1 MDVVVQELIFA
12 AMNAVIYALSILF
25 VLDIKRPRLYGWVMF
40 FVMTFAT
47 VLSRFATILPPYI
60 SPFILLICFL
70 TVLLLFSRSNWLLSI
85 LVYIV
90 HFMIMMFSEFIS
102 AALIMFFFQI
112 NSTYTYELVLNNR
125 LKFAPSFYL
134 VYILS
139 ETLFVLFW
147 RKFLADLLL
156 KYSRYIFYGLL
167 PLLLSQAGFLFLLT
181 DLLQRNAPH
190 STLWYIKVFGSGI
203 LFAASQVGIF
213 ILLRVQRKT
222 ILEQSRRDLSFRAME
237 TQFAQVQQILAE
249 EKRDAKFRHDLN
261 NQLHTISVLY
271 STGDHTAA
279 LSHLQKLL
287 RMTDQPQRQP
297 FCGNPTIN
305 ALLSQKAI
313 ICEAEQLQLDAQVS
327 LPPDFSIDE
336 MILCSIFG
344 NILDNA
350 IQACRKCASSTAPDI
365 RLRVSHQAGFL
376 VINCDNPLPYPQAEE
391 EHRSHWGL
399 EILSDIAV
407 QYQGRFDTYQE
418 NGRFYLELSVQS
430 NKEAFR

>member
-1 MDVVVQELIFA
+1 MNIVLQELILTAF
-12 AMNAVIYALSILF
+12 NAVIYVLSTLF
-25 VLDIKRPRLYGWVMF
+25 VLDIKRPRLYCGITF
-40 FVMTFAT
+40 FGTTFFT
-47 VLSRFATILPPYI
+47 PFFRFVIILPPYI
-60 SPFILLICFL
+60 APSLMLLCL
-70 TVLLLFSRSNWLLSI
+70 LAVLLLFSRSNWLLSI

-90 HFMIMMFSEFIS
+90 NFMIMLFAEFIS
-102 AALIMFFFQI
+102 AALVMLFFQI

-125 LKFAPSFYL
+125 LKFAPSFYF
-134 VYILS
+134 VYISS

-147 RKFLADLLL
+147 RKFLADFLS
-156 KYSRYIFYGLL
+156 KHYRYIFYGLM
-167 PLLLSQAGFLFLLT
+167 PLFLSQMGFLFLLT

-190 STLWYIKVFGSGI
+190 STLWYIKIFGSGI
-203 LFAASQVGIF
+203 LFAASQVGIL

-222 ILEQSRRDLSFRAME
+222 ILKQSRQDLSFRAMK
-237 TQFAQVQQILAE
+237 TQFDQFQQMLAE

-261 NQLHTISVLY
+261 NQLHTISTLY

-287 RMTDQPQRQP
+287 HMTARPHRQP

-305 ALLSQKAI
+305 ALLSQKAA
-313 ICEAEQLQLDAQVS
+313 ICEGEQFQLDAQVS
-327 LPPDFSIDE
+327 LPPDFAMDE

-350 IQACRKCASSTAPDI
+350 IQACRKCDPSPAPDI
-365 RLRVSHQAGFL
+365 RLRVSLQAGFL
-376 VINCDNPLPYPQAEE
+376 LVNCDNPVPDPPAAE

-399 EILSDIAV
+399 EILSDIAA
-407 QYQGRFDTYQE
+407 QYQGRFDTYRK

-430 NKEAFR
+430 NKEAL